1 MLNLDFLL
9 FVICRQN
16 FTFTCRDANHFML
29 ITSTSTSKSLVLMK
43 CVTHSLAISI
53 GRVVRIKDPISEKA
67 LIYKQ
72 ALLT

>member
-9 FVICRQN
+9 CVICRQN
-16 FTFTCRDANHFML
+16 FKFTCKNAHYFIL
-29 ITSTSTSKSLVLMK
+29 ITSTSILNSFVLI
-43 CVTHSLAISI
+43 HSLAISI

-67 LIYKQ
+67 LIYRQ